1 MTQQDRTFLFN
12 DVIVCKGRG
21 HSPDPAMLKVAR
33 ASESAGGLVEPGLA
47 APLPKLLLPEF
58 WLGSQGLSVLLVPRL
73 GGTDLRPRPAASA
86 SPGALLERQSLTLHT
101 NLILETPRGAAV
113 CVRGEETPV
122 STLSSLVRESHTVH
136 LVPSARGGPSHTR
149 VD

>member
-12 DVIVCKGRG
+12 DVIVCKGGG

-86 SPGALLERQSLTLHT
+86 SPGALLERQSLTLLRPT
-101 NLILETPRGAAV
+101 AYESDFRDPSGGCCV
-113 CVRGEETPV
+113 CQR
-122 STLSSLVRESHTVH
+122 
-136 LVPSARGGPSHTR
+136 
-149 VD
+149 